1 MTLDSLVNELAHEVR
16 DLYAQDPA
24 GAPQGIESLLKE
36 RLAGHTSK
44 EGGVV
49 IEKLIQRFS
58 DAPKEAGSVD
68 NHAMTRVFSLLLGRK
83 VEPDD
88 LSSTE
93 LLERLAQSLNTI
105 FDALN
110 RLISVINMSFSG
122 ASESGDQTIRQFIGF
137 HLEGGDQTKTLE
149 DYLGQIN
156 HAFLMTHEAFKNAAR
171 TKVEQILH
179 AIDPGAIAVER
190 GTGLKIGPL
199 RKAEDFDNLKGKI
212 ERIRKWF
219 DSGRFMEDFLREFEK
234 NCKAFDRKDRR

>member
-1 MTLDSLVNELAHEVR
+1 MTLDALANELVHEIR
-16 DLYAQDPA
+16 EGFAENPGGAAQR
-24 GAPQGIESLLKE
+24 IEMLLKE
-36 RLAGHTSK
+36 RLSGYPAH
-44 EGGVV
+44 EGGAV
-49 IEKLIQRFS
+49 IKKLIQRFRS
-58 DAPKEAGSVD
+58 PQTESGPVD
-68 NHAMTRVFSLLLGRK
+68 SQAMTRVFSLLLGRK

-93 LLERLAQSLNTI
+93 FLERLAQSLNTI

-110 RLISVINMSFSG
+110 RLISVINTSFSG

-137 HLEGGDQTKTLE
+137 HLEGGDQTKSLE

-171 TKVEQILH
+171 SRVEQILH
-179 AIDPGAIAVER
+179 AIDPGGIAAER
-190 GTGLKIGPL
+190 SSGLKIGPL
-199 RKAEDFDNLKGKI
+199 RKAEDFDILKGKI

-234 NCKAFDRKDRR
+234 NCQAFNLKNQR